1 MPKKKHEDAPVELLP
16 AVAGTADDPA
26 MAKLLTAQYRL
37 AIGGLWEVVKFGAML
52 AQVRDSLNSA
62 RGIQRGQIGYTGSL
76 KEWLEANCPDVNV
89 STAYRFLTLAEGVRA
104 EVKLGAKVDLCH
116 LLTAPE
122 AELDARLASKRQE
135 IAELLDGKSQ
145 RQLLFAFM
153 KADRKPTGGARDVH
167 GRRRT
172 EDELAE
178 ADAKQTWQELVSTL
192 TCEGAVR
199 KSYALLPQASR
210 RKILDALLEVVS
222 NVRESLARG

>member
-1 MPKKKHEDAPVELLP
+1 VG
-16 AVAGTADDPA
+16 GTADAPA
-26 MAKLLTAQYRL
+26 MAELLTAQYRR

-52 AQVRDSLNSA
+52 GAVRVSLTRETNSC
-62 RGIQRGQIGYTGSL
+62 GPGSYQGSL
-76 KEWLEANCPDVNV
+76 KEWMELHCPEVNYK
-89 STAYRFLTLAEGVRA
+89 TALRFLALADGVRA

-116 LLTAPE
+116 LLTAP
-122 AELDARLASKRQE
+122 AGDLDARLASKRQE

-153 KADRKPTGGARDVH
+153 KADRKPTGGARDAH
-167 GRRRT
+167 GHRRT

-178 ADAKQTWQELVSTL
+178 ADSKQTWQELMETL

-199 KSYALLPQASR
+199 KSYALLSQAA
-210 RKILDALLEVVS
+210 RKRILDALLEVVS